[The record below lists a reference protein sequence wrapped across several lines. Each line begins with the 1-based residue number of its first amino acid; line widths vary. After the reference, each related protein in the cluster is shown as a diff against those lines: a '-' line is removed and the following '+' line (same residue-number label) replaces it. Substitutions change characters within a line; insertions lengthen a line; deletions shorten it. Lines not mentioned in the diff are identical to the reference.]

1 MDSLLFLDLAGI
13 KLPLSV
19 LIVQINRQFGENQLV
34 NDHAERAVSEL
45 QRGLV
50 DVGRVTNLDD
60 GLKVLAARHFDA
72 LVLDLPLLDDSSL
85 IDLARVHALF
95 PATPIVVLTNFTDG
109 ELVLQVLRNGAQ
121 DCISRDNLA
130 GVDLVR
136 AVRFAVERG
145 RLEKAKLQAFKGDG
159 ATAKRIIEFSPIATA
174 KMSTRLFVTEAN
186 QAFVEGFSYLGENLK
201 GKRIF
206 NFIPQLPVVCF
217 EKVLRT
223 AKPCRIANF
232 EVRVGSISR
241 ERSEYWDI
249 AIWPIKDSRQDI
261 VTGLILIAANVT
273 ERVERTQEMEALNMA
288 MMNEMKVPLIGSDR
302 VLSAIANGQFGELS
316 EKLEEAILKLRG
328 SNQKMISMVSNLLYV
343 HKDEVAESKP
353 YIAIQDLVDIV
364 ASCLQELEPFFVE
377 RNLTASIKIADDC
390 NFVYCD
396 SFCLHRVLINLLHNA
411 CTHAQYGS
419 EIVLSAD
426 LDSDNALVLQVID
439 DGDGVDPELLP
450 SLFERVTQTRSA
462 TRKPSGLGLYVA
474 ARIVE
479 SAGGSIACI
488 SAPFAGATFRVRLP
502 NKKP

>member
-1 MDSLLFLDLAGI
+1 MDSLSFLDLAGI

-19 LIVQINRQFGENQLV
+19 LIVQSNRHFDEEHQVDER
-34 NDHAERAVSEL
+34 AERAVREL

-60 GLKVLAARHFDA
+60 GLKVLAAQHFDA

-85 IDLARVHALF
+85 SDLARAHAIF
-95 PATPIVVLTNFTDG
+95 PAIPIVVLTDFTDG
-109 ELVLQVLRNGAQ
+109 ELALKILQNGAQ
-121 DCISRDNLA
+121 DCITRDNLTGA
-130 GVDLVR
+130 DLAI

-145 RLEKAKLQAFKGDG
+145 RIEKAREQAVNRDG
-159 ATAKRIIEFSPIATA
+159 SSARQVLEYSPIATA
-174 KMSTRLFVTEAN
+174 RLSTTLFVTEAN
-186 QAFVEGFSYLGENLK
+186 QAFVEGFSYLSENLK

-223 AKPCRIANF
+223 AKPCRISNF
-232 EVRVGSISR
+232 EVRVDSLIR

-249 AIWPIKDSRQDI
+249 AIWPIKGSKQNI
-261 VTGLILIAANVT
+261 VTGLILIATNVT

-288 MMNEMKVPLIGSDR
+288 MMNEMKVPLIGADR
-302 VLSAIANGQFGELS
+302 VLSAIAKGQFGELS
-316 EKLEEAILKLRG
+316 DKLEEAILTLRG

-396 SFCLHRVLINLLHNA
+396 SFCLHRVLTNLLHNA

-419 EIVLSAD
+419 EIILSAD

-450 SLFERVTQTRSA
+450 SLFERVTPSRPA

-474 ARIVE
+474 GRIVE